1 MLKSISVLSV
11 LELQEQICRSW
22 YDAIDLT
29 ELFLVP
35 DLLHILV
42 RTPKAIG
49 HYIINPP

>member
-29 ELFLVP
+29 ELLLVP

-42 RTPKAIG
+42 RTPKARG
-49 HYIINPP
+49 HYIRNPP